1 VNIYDVII
9 SRRTIRQFEPRSVG
23 RAILEKV
30 VNAGR
35 LAPSAAN
42 MQPLEF
48 VVVDDEAVRKEIF
61 PCLKWAAYIQP
72 QGDPRPGHEPQA
84 YIFVLVNT
92 RIREKMSEYDVGAA
106 IENMILTA
114 LGEGIASCWLISI
127 DRPKVVEVLGIPKQY
142 RVDSVLA
149 LGYPAQESRVE
160 EFVDSPKYWQD
171 PDHTFHVPKRKL
183 ESVLHFNKF

>member
-1 VNIYDVII
+1 MSIYDLIL
-9 SRRTIRQFEPRSVG
+9 SRRTIRQFEPRPIS
-23 RAILEKV
+23 RTILEKV
-30 VNAGR
+30 INAGR

-48 VVVDDEAVRKEIF
+48 VVVDDEALRMEIF

-72 QGDPRPGHEPQA
+72 EGNPRPGHEPQA
-84 YIFVLVNT
+84 YIFVLVND
-92 RIREKMSEYDVGAA
+92 RIREKMYEYDVGAA

-127 DRPKVVEVLGIPKQY
+127 DRPKVVELLEIPGHYK
-142 RVDSVLA
+142 VDSVLA

-160 EFVDSPKYWQD
+160 EFADSPKYWQD
-171 PDHTFHVPKRKL
+171 PDYTFHVPKRKL